1 MTVLFSCRQQL
12 HLCDDAAP
20 FSLIHK
26 CLVNIPKAFDVMSQ
40 TPHFRPA
47 RTIAQRCLVVNPF
60 GKQGGRRMLRN
71 ERVFA
76 GLWPKIRK
84 QPFCNGLVVASG
96 KAAILAKA
104 YVRRYDKPPFA
115 PRQDLGQIMDGVPFL
130 VFPFIA
136 GPTKRG
142 RARFAPVA
150 VAASGGGASGAA
162 AQGVSQHLSN
172 PTIAHIVTGG
182 IGFRG

>member
-1 MTVLFSCRQQL
+1 
-12 HLCDDAAP
+12 
-20 FSLIHK
+20 
-26 CLVNIPKAFDVMSQ
+26 
-40 TPHFRPA
+40 
-47 RTIAQRCLVVNPF
+47 
-60 GKQGGRRMLRN
+60 MLRN

-150 VAASGGGASGAA
+150 VAAMPPVELRHGNVGSIPARAQTVTVDPAGGLHQRLGAGHVQYGPVEVVIPPHLFHRSGNHDERHVWALFVCGFIQKGADLV
-162 AQGVSQHLSN
+162 VSHDM
-172 PTIAHIVTGG
+172 PVA
-182 IGFRG
+182 FRT

>member
-1 MTVLFSCRQQL
+1 
-12 HLCDDAAP
+12 
-20 FSLIHK
+20 
-26 CLVNIPKAFDVMSQ
+26 
-40 TPHFRPA
+40 
-47 RTIAQRCLVVNPF
+47 
-60 GKQGGRRMLRN
+60 MLRN

-136 GPTKRG
+136 GPTNAGARG
-142 RARFAPVA
+142 SPLSLLRQCRQLNCGTAMLEHP
-150 VAASGGGASGAA
+150 ASAGGDG
-162 AQGVSQHLSN
+162 
-172 PTIAHIVTGG
+172 
-182 IGFRG
+182 